1 MQQFIES
8 LNSRFK
14 ESGAKELLSWFLQ
27 EYRGRIAFSTS
38 LGAEDQVITHMIS
51 TLPGKLFIFTL
62 DTGRMFQETYD
73 LIEVTRK
80 KYYCNIQVC
89 FPDAAGVEEMV
100 KTRGVNLFYESV
112 ENRKR
117 CCHVRKIQPLT
128 RALQGMKVWITGL
141 RREQSITRSDTPL
154 VEWETEMNLI
164 KVNPL
169 INWSNDEV
177 WDYISRFHVP
187 VNELHRKGYPSIGC
201 MPCTR
206 PVAPGEDIRSGRW
219 WWELPQFRECG
230 IHRKSK

>member
-141 RREQSITRSDTPL
+141 RRGQSITRSDTPL